1 MVAYSFNPRFEEP
14 IKQGFKTQTIRAGG
28 KRRHAM
34 VGEQMGL
41 YVGMRTQHCRL
52 IRRVTC
58 TAVMAVELGFTNGV
72 LIGALT
78 DGVRV
83 RDIDGFA
90 IRDGFR
96 DAGEMSEFWYAAHR
110 IFNGAFNGLLIEW
123 AQLPDQEG

>member
-1 MVAYSFNPRFEEP
+1 MVAYSFQARFEEP

-34 VGEQMGL
+34 VGEPMGL
-41 YVGMRTQHCRL
+41 YVGMRTKQCRL

-58 TAVMAVELGFTNGV
+58 TTVMAVNLGFTNGV
-72 LIGALT
+72 LIGAMT

-96 DAGEMSEFWYAAHR
+96 DAAEMSEFWFATHR
-110 IFNGAFNGLLIEW
+110 IFNGYFDGLLIEW
-123 AQLPDQEG
+123 ACLPDQEG